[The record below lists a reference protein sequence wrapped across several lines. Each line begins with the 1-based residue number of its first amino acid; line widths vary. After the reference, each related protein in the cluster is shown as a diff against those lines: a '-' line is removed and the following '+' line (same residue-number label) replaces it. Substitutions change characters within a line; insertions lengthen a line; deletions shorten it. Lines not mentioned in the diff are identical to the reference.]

1 MTYIKNN
8 KVLVLI
14 IGVLL
19 LSNVALLYFYLR
31 KPCTNKNQGG
41 GQSPREYMIGRL
53 KNEVGFS
60 DDQVSKYTELSDKH
74 KEAMKPLFNDIY
86 LAKDSLYKML
96 QLPQQPADSVINQQL
111 DRIGEKQE
119 AIDQRIF
126 NHFYTLKQICTPDQ
140 QPKYDSVI
148 QDVIRHMIKPK
159 KGSDNKNKKNKI

>member
-19 LSNVALLYFYLR
+19 LSNVALLYFYLS
-31 KPCTNKNQGG
+31 KPCSNKNQGG

-60 DDQVSKYTELSDKH
+60 DEQISKYSELSDKH

-86 LAKDSLYKML
+86 MAKDSLYKML
-96 QLPQQPADSVINQQL
+96 QWP
-111 DRIGEKQE
+111 
-119 AIDQRIF
+119 
-126 NHFYTLKQICTPDQ
+126 
-140 QPKYDSVI
+140 
-148 QDVIRHMIKPK
+148 
-159 KGSDNKNKKNKI
+159 